1 MVVVVDTDMAG
12 GADTGAGEVMAAGDI
27 GTAVDIGAVAD
38 GGMVAG
44 AGMVVAGMVAAH
56 VFGLAAYGSASNAF
70 CGCVMLSAATQ

>member
-1 MVVVVDTDMAG
+1 MRAHRAEIPRG
-12 GADTGAGEVMAAGDI
+12 HNS
-27 GTAVDIGAVAD
+27 
-38 GGMVAG
+38 AG

>member
-1 MVVVVDTDMAG
+1 VAGMVVVVDTDMAG

-56 VFGLAAYGSASNAF
+56 VFLGWRRMGLLLTLF
-70 CGCVMLSAATQ
+70 VDV